1 MISLATPLQPSGLQS
16 FTSPDSFRFDINE
29 LNQHLGEASAYE
41 AIDWASIQFGEELE

>member
-29 LNQHLGEASAYE
+29 LNQHLGEASGD
-41 AIDWASIQFGEELE
+41 AIYYGVDATTTSH